1 MMARVAAG
9 ESASNPSQPQL
20 QRQISVAGAVLLGM
34 GAILGSGVFVSL
46 WMGVTLAGPWAL
58 AAVAAAAALAV
69 CNGLSSAQLAANH
82 PVSGGTYE
90 YGYRL
95 LTPSLGFMAGWFF
108 LCAKSASA
116 ATAALAVA
124 GAWMVTAEGQA
135 RWLVVIALI
144 TVALLTG
151 LVLAG
156 VRRSNVANAV
166 LVGLTLLTLALLV
179 GWGVMRVAEPAAA
192 ASPAG
197 GAGGG
202 DGSADGG
209 GFTVVLQAAA
219 LIFVAYTGYGR
230 IATMGEEIR
239 EPRRSIPR
247 AMVITLALSA
257 LVYML
262 VTWVLVRH
270 AGRIEAAD
278 AARQAAP
285 LPLLAEKLG
294 GTWLA
299 WMLALGATAALL
311 GVLLNLILGLSRI
324 VLAMGRRGD
333 LPAATARLN
342 RAATAPWVAV
352 LVVGAVIAA
361 LVLIGDVRATW
372 SLSALTVLIYYAL
385 TNAAALCLPDEQRLY
400 PRSIAVAGLVGCLLL
415 AAFVPPLYW
424 AIGGGVALAG
434 LAWHAVARR
443 LAAPRAL

>member
-1 MMARVAAG
+1 
-9 ESASNPSQPQL
+9 
-20 QRQISVAGAVLLGM
+20 M

-46 WMGVTLAGPWAL
+46 WMGVTLAGPWTL
-58 AAVAAAAALAV
+58 AAVAVAAALAV
-69 CNGLSSAQLAANH
+69 CNGLSSAQLAASH

-95 LTPSLGFMAGWFF
+95 LTPSLGFLAGWFF

-116 ATAALAVA
+116 ATAALAFA

-135 RWLVVIALI
+135 RWLVVIALV

-156 VRRSNVANAV
+156 VRRSNAANAV
-166 LVGLTLLTLALLV
+166 LVGLTLLTLSLLV
-179 GWGVMRVAEPAAA
+179 GWGVLSVTEPAAA
-192 ASPAG
+192 ASRPGGEGGG
-197 GAGGG
+197 GAGSG
-202 DGSADGG
+202 DGSAGGG
-209 GFTVVLQAAA
+209 GFMVVLQAAA

-239 EPRRSIPR
+239 GPRRSIPR
-247 AMVITLALSA
+247 AMVITLGLSA

-262 VTWVLVRH
+262 VTWVLVQH

-299 WMLALGATAALL
+299 WLLALGATAALL

-342 RAATAPWVAV
+342 HAATTPWVAV

-385 TNAAALCLPDEQRLY
+385 TNAAALRLPAGQRLY
-400 PRSIAVAGLVGCLLL
+400 PRSIAVAGLLGCLLL

-424 AIGGGVALAG
+424 AIGGGAALMG
-434 LAWHAVARR
+434 IVWHVVARR
-443 LAAPRAL
+443 LAGPRAL